1 MRQISQT
8 ELKMGE
14 WAHGLTGCFDDCG
27 TCVITLIAPCV
38 TYGRNGEA
46 SGVFESCFWAGIR
59 GAIREKHGIE
69 GGCFGDFMT
78 IICCGLCALVQENQQ
93 GKVSPGGEMPR
104 T

>member
-1 MRQISQT
+1 
-8 ELKMGE
+8 MGE

-46 SGVFESCFWAGIR
+46 SGVFESCFWAGVCFYVPLVNLICWIKIR

-78 IICCGLCALVQENQQ
+78 IICCGLCALVQENQ
-93 GKVSPGGEMPR
+93 VHNFSP